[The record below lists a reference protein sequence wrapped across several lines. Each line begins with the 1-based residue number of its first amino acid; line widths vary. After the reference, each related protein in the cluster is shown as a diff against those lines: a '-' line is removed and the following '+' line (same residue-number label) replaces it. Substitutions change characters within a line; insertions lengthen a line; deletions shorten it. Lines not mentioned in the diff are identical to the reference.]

1 MTIVYRILLILVMT
15 ALSLPLAAQE
25 QPERRY
31 RVEMIVVRH
40 LSGSSD
46 PTPQTSLRD
55 HTELLDL
62 YAPAPEHDSTAKGAQ
77 ADTSRG
83 STPASSGE
91 VTLAEASQ
99 SPADEPMAIRIDDMS
114 DTMRETWRRLR
125 GSAGFRP
132 ELFRA
137 WEQSGNKP
145 FPELRIHDDELLYEI
160 DPSSSL
166 GSAPV
171 DEHGALVFSDQT
183 FSDQAMPDASGGST
197 LGDDGDA
204 PPMQYYYRIDG
215 TAQLTRSR
223 FLHLE
228 LDVELREPLYHELA
242 PEALASGSADSPDA
256 AVYPENAP
264 GQAIEAIPGTLPADS
279 VRRSGPAA
287 NATAFR
293 IHRIAQKRQVK
304 TEQMEYFDGPVIG
317 LLVLVTGFDAIADT
331 PAGAAVGDG
340 MDQDPAP

>member
-1 MTIVYRILLILVMT
+1 MT
-15 ALSLPLAAQE
+15 APSLPLAAQD

-55 HTELLDL
+55 HTDLLDL
-62 YAPAPEHDSTAKGAQ
+62 YAPAPEGDANAKAAQAEATIDQPPDASGEMGLSTA
-77 ADTSRG
+77 
-83 STPASSGE
+83 
-91 VTLAEASQ
+91 
-99 SPADEPMAIRIDDMS
+99 DESVAIRIDDMS

-145 FPELRIHDDELLYEI
+145 FPQLRIHDDELLYEI
-160 DPSSSL
+160 DPNSSL

-183 FSDQAMPDASGGST
+183 FSDQAMADASSGST
-197 LGDDGDA
+197 SGQGGDA

-223 FLHLE
+223 FLHLD

-242 PEALASGSADSPDA
+242 PESLTPGSADSPDA
-256 AVYPENAP
+256 AVYPDNPPAQP
-264 GQAIEAIPGTLPADS
+264 IAAVPGTLPADS

-317 LLVLVTGFDAIADT
+317 LLVLVTGFDANSDSLDEAMESQ
-331 PAGAAVGDG
+331 PV
-340 MDQDPAP
+340 Q